1 MQLDVAD
8 LSCQRGGRTV
18 LAGITFRLAP
28 GEALVVTGPNG
39 IGKSTLLSTL
49 AGLLPHSAGRV
60 RFDDLPG
67 EAAPQ
72 DRIHHLGH
80 RDGLKPAL
88 SCGENLRFAR
98 ALLGPGPVDPAD
110 ALARV
115 GLGGKSD
122 LPVAYLSAGQRRRLA
137 LARLLVSERPLWL
150 LDEPAT
156 ALDSGGQEMLA
167 GLMRTHLSAGGLLVA
182 ATHAPLPLERMRRLA
197 LVTNSPPPAA
207 RAGAA

>member
-60 RFDDLPG
+60 TFDDLPG

-98 ALLGPGPVDPAD
+98 AMLGPGPVDPAD

-115 GLGGKSD
+115 GLAGKSD
-122 LPVAYLSAGQRRRLA
+122 LPVAYLSAGQRRRVA
-137 LARLLVSERPLWL
+137 LARLLVARRALWL
-150 LDEPAT
+150 LDEPLT
-156 ALDSGGQEMLA
+156 ALDAAGQAMLL
-167 GLMRTHLSAGGLLVA
+167 GLMREHLAGGGLLVA
-182 ATHAPLPLERMRRLA
+182 ATHAPLDL
-197 LVTNSPPPAA
+197 
-207 RAGAA
+207 AGATELRLGPATVSGMPA